1 MTKQRRLPFV
11 IVLTVSFALAASA
24 CSVEE
29 VLPLPN
35 CVNGDSALIV
45 AQSVP
50 TAEWVPCLESLPPGW
65 EKSTMN
71 VNEDGTVIT
80 FDSDRAGS
88 NAAVGR
94 FFETCDLG
102 EAVQVRSEHESAER
116 FEFVERVTPGF
127 RARRFYVF
135 EGGCASWEFDF
146 DDGAPAALSIE
157 LVDAFTLYSR
167 AELNEG
173 IRSSF
178 IDAEL

>member
-1 MTKQRRLPFV
+1 MTKRRCLRLV
-11 IVLTVSFALAASA
+11 MVLAVSFALAASA

-35 CVNGDSALIV
+35 CATGESALIV

-65 EKSTMN
+65 EKSTVN
-71 VNEDGTVIT
+71 INEDGTVIT

-88 NAAVGR
+88 NAAVAR
-94 FFETCDLG
+94 FFESCDLG
-102 EAVQVRSEHESAER
+102 EAVQVRSEHQSAER
-116 FEFVERVTPGF
+116 FEFIERVTPGF

-135 EGGCASWEFDF
+135 EGGCTTWEFDF

-157 LVDAFTLYSR
+157 LVDAVTLYSR
-167 AELNEG
+167 ADLNEKL
-173 IRSSF
+173 RASF
-178 IDAEL
+178 IDKEL